1 MAIDLWN
8 PFGEMMT
15 LRDAMDRLLQE
26 SYVRPGSSLM
36 SAGRGGMPLDVVEN
50 DNDYVVYASMPGVDP
65 QHVQITVQGDTLTI
79 RGETSSEINEPQTQ
93 QGRTQ
98 AQTQGQPGQGATG
111 QGQQG
116 QTGNYLM
123 RERRQAVYFRQVTLP
138 TNINPDKAQAHFEHG
153 ELILTLPKAEEAKP
167 KQIRIQG
174 MSPEGQITSGSQQ
187 RPMQGQTGQ
196 MQGYTQG
203 PQQGQQPERP
213 QVTGT
218 GARG

>member
-1 MAIDLWN
+1 
-8 PFGEMMT
+8 
-15 LRDAMDRLLQE
+15 
-26 SYVRPGSSLM
+26 
-36 SAGRGGMPLDVVEN
+36 
-50 DNDYVVYASMPGVDP
+50 MPGVDP

-79 RGETSSEINEPQTQ
+79 RGETNSEINEPQTQ

-111 QGQQG
+111 QSQQG

-167 KQIRIQG
+167 KQIRVQSV
-174 MSPEGQITSGSQQ
+174 SPEGQITSGSQQ
-187 RPMQGQTGQ
+187 RPMQGQMQGQTGQ
-196 MQGYTQG
+196 MQGQQPTYTPGSQTS
-203 PQQGQQPERP
+203 QYGQQNERP
-213 QVTGT
+213 QTTGT
-218 GARG
+218 RG